1 MLSTRSAIAFV
12 FVFAIGCSSSDPAP
26 LPEVTP
32 DAGKSS
38 KDASTLNDDDDD
50 GGDLRFGPGTK
61 LDGNLSWEGFVD
73 GSDTA
78 STIRLSDFHDPD
90 GSKGIHALLLTQ
102 ESLTCAFSYDAAEEI
117 QKRAPAWS
125 KDGIEVLQLV
135 VYDDKDEPA
144 TVEVARKWKDH
155 FEATWNV
162 AADPE
167 FTFHEIGHNPLPIQI
182 VVDPRTLTVV
192 ARANSNDH
200 RMLTKLEDLAEQNR
214 P

>member
-1 MLSTRSAIAFV
+1 MLSTRSAIAFA
-12 FVFAIGCSSSDPAP
+12 FVFAVGCSSSSSAP

-38 KDASTLNDDDDD
+38 KDASVSEDE
-50 GGDLRFGPGTK
+50 GGDFRFGPGTK
-61 LDGNLSWEGFVD
+61 LDASLSWEGFVD
-73 GSDTA
+73 GSDTV

-102 ESLTCAFSYDAAEEI
+102 ESLTCDFSYDASEEI
-117 QKRAPAWS
+117 QKRAPAWA

-135 VYDDKDEPA
+135 VYDANDEPA
-144 TVEVARKWKDH
+144 TVEVARQWKDH

-162 AADPE
+162 AADPD
-167 FTFHEIGHNPLPIQI
+167 FTFHEIGHNPLPIQL

-192 ARANSNDH
+192 ARANANDH
-200 RMLTKLEDLAEQNR
+200 RMLVELENLAEQNR